1 MFLQLATWTGVLLA
15 AACAT
20 LLWRRSVRRLSDRSL
35 ELGAFERSSRIIEEE
50 RRVLELVTKGAS
62 LSEVLDA
69 LTRGIERLAPGCL
82 CSILLLDDD
91 KHRLLRGSA
100 GSLPEEYM
108 KHVHGLPIGPDV
120 GSCGSAAFRNE
131 TVIVEDI
138 STDYRWAVAKALPL
152 GFGLQAC
159 WSVPIRDS
167 SGGVAGTF
175 AMYHR
180 RPRRPSKGELRLVE
194 ASAQLAGNVIERVRA
209 EQRLRDIAAR
219 LELAEKAASFGI
231 WELDLHT
238 GVLTMSNGLA
248 ALIGMKPPARQ
259 MSLEQFRELVHP
271 DDRGRLHI
279 AMNQAVAEGDRFDV
293 EFRVVRRDGAI
304 RWLQSLGRV
313 EVADGRSR
321 RAIGASLD
329 ITVKKEMLQ
338 RLEMALEAAEAG
350 GRAKSEFLANM
361 SHEIRTPMNGIIG
374 MTYLLLDSGL
384 NAEQADYLETIRQ
397 CGETLV
403 HVVNNILDL
412 AKIDAGRLDLE
423 VLDFDPAAL
432 AAEAVRVVTPQAR
445 ERRLDLRTATDPK
458 IPAAVTGDPLRLKQ
472 ILLNLL
478 ANAVKFTERGS
489 VTLSVAVSAPRE
501 TAVELCF
508 SVADTGIGIPEDVR
522 AKIFEPFSQ
531 ADNSTTRR
539 YGGTGLGLTICQRI
553 ALLMDGRLEL
563 ESEPGRGSTFRFF
576 VTLPVAAFP
585 VAAASKTRPVIAR
598 PARSSA
604 EEVDPALPASR

>member
-1 MFLQLATWTGVLLA
+1 VFLQLATWTGVLIA
-15 AACAT
+15 AACVA
-20 LLWRRSVRRLSDRSL
+20 LLWRRSVRWLTDRSI

-62 LSEVLDA
+62 LSEVLDG

-108 KHVHGLPIGPDV
+108 KHVNGLKIGPDV

-131 TVIVEDI
+131 TIIVEDI

-167 SGGVAGTF
+167 SGAVAGTF

-180 RPRRPSKGELRLVE
+180 RPRRPSKGELRMVE

-231 WELDLHT
+231 WDHDLPS

-248 ALIGMKPPARQ
+248 ALLGMNPPARQ
-259 MSLEQFRELVHP
+259 MTIEQFRGLVHP
-271 DDRGRLHI
+271 DDRERIHRE
-279 AMNQAVAEGDRFDV
+279 MNQAVAEGDRFDV
-293 EFRVVRRDGAI
+293 EFRVVHRDGTI
-304 RWLQSLGRV
+304 RWLQSQGRV
-313 EVADGRSR
+313 EVVEGQSR

-329 ITVKKEMLQ
+329 ITVKKEMLH

-423 VLDFDPAAL
+423 LLDFDPAAL
-432 AAEAVRVVTPQAR
+432 AAEAVRVVMTQAR
-445 ERRLDLRTATDPK
+445 ERGLELRTAIDPK
-458 IPAAVTGDPLRLKQ
+458 IPSAVTGDPLRLKQ

-489 VTLSVAVSAPRE
+489 VTLGVAVSGRHE
-501 TAVELCF
+501 GSIELCF

-553 ALLMDGRLEL
+553 ASLMHGRLDL

-576 VTLPVAAFP
+576 VTLPVASVPLA
-585 VAAASKTRPVIAR
+585 VASKTRPAIVQPTQR
-598 PARSSA
+598 L
-604 EEVDPALPASR
+604 EEVDPALPATR